1 MAKDKIKPLLSA
13 LETLVNFLSE
23 SKVKNT
29 IIGGIAASLLG
40 KPRFTADVDGLIIL
54 PEKGLAD
61 FLKKA
66 EIHGL
71 SPRIPGVLE
80 FAKSNRVILLK
91 HRASGINID
100 LALGLLPF
108 EMEAIKRAKTYKIGG
123 CRFSL
128 PAPEDL
134 IIMKAVAHRPI
145 DLEDIRSILEIQ
157 SKLDFRHITRRVKEF
172 SKILEMPEVWND
184 LKNILSESAKNRTD
198 NREIVRL

>member
-13 LETLVNFLSE
+13 LEALVNFLSD
-23 SKVKNT
+23 SKIKNV

-40 KPRFTADVDGLIIL
+40 KPRFTADVDGLIVL
-54 PEKGLAD
+54 PEENLSD

-66 EIHGL
+66 KNHGL
-71 SPRIPGVLE
+71 LPRISGALE

-108 EMEAIKRAKTYKIGG
+108 EMGAIKRAKIYKIGG
-123 CRFSL
+123 IKFSL
-128 PAPEDL
+128 PTPEDL

-145 DLEDIRSILEIQ
+145 DLEDIRSILEAQ
-157 SKLDFRHITRRVKEF
+157 SK
-172 SKILEMPEVWND
+172 
-184 LKNILSESAKNRTD
+184 
-198 NREIVRL
+198 